1 MGWMGKRGEYGA
13 EALGRD
19 LAVRLLRR
27 LRPAAEIVAQLVGG
41 EIARREPGARF
52 EPDHLEPCAR
62 ERQRGDAAD
71 RAEPDDDDVGLLK
84 VDGHGCLPSW

>member
-1 MGWMGKRGEYGA
+1 M
-13 EALGRD
+13 GRD

-41 EIARREPGARF
+41 EIARREPGAGL